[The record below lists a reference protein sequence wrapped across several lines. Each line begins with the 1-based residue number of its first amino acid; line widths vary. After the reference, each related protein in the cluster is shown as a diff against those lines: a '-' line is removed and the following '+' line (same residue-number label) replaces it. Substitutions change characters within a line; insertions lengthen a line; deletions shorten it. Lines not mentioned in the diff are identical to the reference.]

1 MTSLYV
7 TVYYREM
14 TNTEL
19 LLQHLTPEVAE
30 SVIITMQKAIE
41 GVTHSF
47 HIQKL
52 YSTGTTC
59 RFPYTKELDMYRKSR
74 NFRC

>member
-1 MTSLYV
+1 
-7 TVYYREM
+7 M

-19 LLQHLTPEVAE
+19 LLKHMTPEMAE
-30 SVIITMQKAIE
+30 NVIVTMQKAIE

-47 HIQKL
+47 HVQKL

-59 RFPYTKELDMYRKSR
+59 VL
-74 NFRC
+74 

>member
-1 MTSLYV
+1 
-7 TVYYREM
+7 M

-19 LLQHLTPEVAE
+19 LLKHLTPEVAE
-30 SVIITMQKAIE
+30 NVIITMQKAIE

-47 HIQKL
+47 HVQKL

-59 RFPYTKELDMYRKSR
+59 KLYNTNKSGIS
-74 NFRC
+74 